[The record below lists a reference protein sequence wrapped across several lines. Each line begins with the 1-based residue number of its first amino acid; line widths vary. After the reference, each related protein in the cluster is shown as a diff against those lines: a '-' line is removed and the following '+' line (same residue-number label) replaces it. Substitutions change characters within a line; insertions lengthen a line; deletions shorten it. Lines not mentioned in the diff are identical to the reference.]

1 MAIQIKIAMDIRLPR
16 IIIMFLFLGIL
27 WFLPVPWG
35 ITSQAWHL
43 FAIFITAI
51 LAVVIGAAPIL
62 TTAIIAVVAAIF
74 LGVLDPVKAY
84 SGFGR
89 GFILLIVVAFLVAS
103 AVIKSGLGNRIA
115 YLLVSRF
122 GKSTLRLGY
131 CMMLTDAV
139 IAPAFPSN
147 TARSGVLY
155 PITLALA
162 RGSGSRIE
170 DVTQKKMG
178 SYLMM
183 NCIAGLTVSSTL
195 WLTAMAANPLGAKM
209 AADAGVKGISFGSWF
224 LAASVP
230 TLVAIIIMPFLL
242 YKLFAPEVK
251 ETPEAPVAA
260 AQELQ
265 KMGPLSRDEW
275 ITGIAFVG
283 MVILWAL
290 SGTLVIDK
298 TAVAFMGLAVLMVAG
313 IFTLEDLKTQGDALG
328 TFIWFSILYTMSSQL
343 NELGFMG
350 AVGKQLAQDLQGLSW
365 PVVYVVLIA
374 LYVVLHYLFVSQTAQ
389 MLALYSVFLGVAIK
403 SGVPP
408 MLMALML
415 LFATNFFAAITPQGS
430 SANVLCAGSGYLTQG
445 DMYRMGG
452 MITLVNLLIF
462 LVIGTPWILMVV
474 M

>member
-1 MAIQIKIAMDIRLPR
+1 M
-16 IIIMFLFLGIL
+16 
-27 WFLPVPWG
+27 
-35 ITSQAWHL
+35 

-51 LAVVIGAAPIL
+51 LAVVVGAAPIL
-62 TTAIIAVVAAIF
+62 TTAIIAVVVAIF

-89 GFILLIVVAFLVAS
+89 GFILLIVVAFLVANG
-103 AVIKSGLGNRIA
+103 VIKSGLGNRMA
-115 YLLVSRF
+115 YLLVSKF

-131 CMMLTDAV
+131 CMVVTDTL

-155 PITLALA
+155 PVTLALA

-170 DVTQKKMG
+170 DGTQKKMG

-195 WLTAMAANPLGAKM
+195 WLTAMAANPIGAKM
-209 AADAGVKGISFGSWF
+209 AADAGVEGINFVSW
-224 LAASVP
+224 LVAASVP
-230 TLVAIIIMPFLL
+230 ALAALIILPFLL

-251 ETPEAPVAA
+251 ETPEAPEAA

-265 KMGPLSRDEW
+265 KMGPMSRDEW
-275 ITGIAFVG
+275 ITGIAFIG
-283 MVILWAL
+283 MVILWSL
-290 SGTLVIDK
+290 SGTLSIDK
-298 TAVAFMGLAVLMVAG
+298 TAIAFLGLAVLMVAG

-350 AVGKQLAQDLQGLSW
+350 AVGNQLAKDLQGLSW
-365 PVVYVVLIA
+365 PVVYVALVA
-374 LYVVLHYLFVSQTAQ
+374 LYVVLHYVFVSQTAQ
-389 MLALYSVFLGVAIK
+389 MLALYSVFLGVAIN

-408 MLMALML
+408 MLIALML

-445 DMYRMGG
+445 EMYRLGG
-452 MITLVNLLIF
+452 MITLVNLVIYM
-462 LVIGTPWILMVV
+462 VIGTPWILMV

>member
-1 MAIQIKIAMDIRLPR
+1 MEVKPVRVAIMLVFLA
-16 IIIMFLFLGIL
+16 II
-27 WFLPVPWG
+27 WFIPPPWG
-35 ITSQAWHL
+35 ITVQAWHL
-43 FAIFITAI
+43 FSIFITCI
-51 LAVVIGAAPIL
+51 LAVVIGANPIL
-62 TTAIIAVVAAIF
+62 TTAIIAAVAAIF

-84 SGFGR
+84 SGFGK
-89 GFILLIVVAFLVAS
+89 GFILLIVVAFLVANG
-103 AVIKSGLGNRIA
+103 VIKSGLGNRIA
-115 YLLVSRF
+115 YMLVSKF

-131 CMMLTDAV
+131 CMVLTDAV

-162 RGSGSRIE
+162 RGSGSKVE
-170 DVTQKKMG
+170 DGTQKKMG

-183 NCIAGLTVSSTL
+183 NCIAGLTLSSTL
-195 WLTAMAANPLGAKM
+195 WFTGMAANPVGAKM
-209 AADAGVKGISFGSWF
+209 AADAGVTGINFGSWF

-230 TLVAIIIMPFLL
+230 TLVSLIIVPFLL

-251 ETPEAPVAA
+251 ETPEAPQAA
-260 AQELQ
+260 AEELK
-265 KMGPLSRDEW
+265 KMGPMSRDEW
-275 ITGIAFVG
+275 ITGITFVA
-283 MVILWAL
+283 MVVLWAL
-290 SGTLVIDK
+290 SGKLGVDK
-298 TAVAFMGLAVLMVAG
+298 TAVAFGGLAVLMVAG

-343 NELGFMG
+343 NEMGFMT
-350 AVGKQLAQDLQGLSW
+350 AVGNQLSQGLQGLSW
-365 PVVYVVLIA
+365 PVVYVAIVV
-374 LYVVLHYLFVSQTAQ
+374 LYVLLHYVFVSQTAQ
-389 MLALYSVFLGVAIK
+389 MLALYGVFLGVAMN

-408 MLMALML
+408 TLIALML

-452 MITLVNLLIF
+452 IITLTNLLIF
-462 LVIGTPWILMVV
+462 MIIGTPWILLVV